1 MVGAVQADVEIGTT
15 ARALVAKA
23 HPLPRGEVDLPSA
36 GMAAHGPDPAERPR
50 PRQARELAPHGDE
63 GARIPSGDP
72 PFRRR
77 WRWAPV
83 LPHRFRSRR
92 RTQRVRSPPVT
103 TRSRPGAAAGGAP
116 PSRPAG
122 RGEARRAH
130 RTQAR
135 SAFGWGL
142 LALLLA
148 APPAAAQSGPQPD
161 LTDLALAW
169 ARGEYRAPLVC
180 TLGGE
185 PRRGLRRIL
194 ITPESSARGRRADR
208 IRFFDLQAE
217 GASRC
222 VNALGEPEPNL
233 EGLLRITLQTPS
245 RPDVATRDF
254 KDALRRDR
262 GFEFAILSGAL
273 RITPVGGQEAAGRTV
288 DFSGGTARLV
298 GIRAGTD
305 AARILADFRSPRK
318 LELTLRA
325 RSGEEVR
332 LRLFQTGLR

>member
-36 GMAAHGPDPAERPR
+36 GMA
-50 PRQARELAPHGDE
+50 
-63 GARIPSGDP
+63 
-72 PFRRR
+72 
-77 WRWAPV
+77 
-83 LPHRFRSRR
+83 HRFRSRR

-103 TRSRPGAAAGGAP
+103 TRTRPGAAAGGAP

-169 ARGEYRAPLVC
+169 ARGEYRAPL
-180 TLGGE
+180 E